1 MLKENKYKSIYDV
14 FGNYEIKEDY
24 IYVKDKVN
32 YYSVYIYKINPLVLL
47 DTFDQIKENI
57 VLKYKEFLR
66 QVNFEFQT
74 IILNQ
79 KYCYE
84 NYIDYLNHTEFEKN
98 SFFYN
103 YTIYM
108 KELFENQNIYE
119 TSFYMVIKIADNQN
133 IDAENV
139 DNTLNILNSIGCNI
153 EKLSNN
159 DIYNFLNIVI
169 NKE

>member
-47 DTFDQIKENI
+47 DTFDEIKENI

-98 SFFYN
+98 SFF
-103 YTIYM
+103 IIIR
-108 KELFENQNIYE
+108 FI
-119 TSFYMVIKIADNQN
+119 
-133 IDAENV
+133 
-139 DNTLNILNSIGCNI
+139 
-153 EKLSNN
+153 
-159 DIYNFLNIVI
+159 
-169 NKE
+169 